1 MGKEASLDVTIG
13 LITNASHILIDARN
27 VMAAWNLMAGKLLV
41 GVGLKTDDMDSAV
54 LPLAYYISLAT
65 SEDETNY

>member
-1 MGKEASLDVTIG
+1 
-13 LITNASHILIDARN
+13 
-27 VMAAWNLMAGKLLV
+27 MAAWNLIAGKLLV
-41 GVGLKTDDMDSAV
+41 GVGLKTDDMDVAV